1 MGTPSKRP
9 VSRVPA
15 TGQIYSVVEVAA
27 RWQIPAYT
35 VEKMFREG
43 RVRGAFKA
51 GRQWR
56 LSETALV
63 AYELGDLSGVA

>member
-1 MGTPSKRP
+1 MGVSSKRP
-9 VSRVPA
+9 VRGVASSGEIYTPA
-15 TGQIYSVVEVAA
+15 ELAV
-27 RWQIPAYT
+27 RWKTTAST

-56 LSETALV
+56 LSEVALV
-63 AYELGDLSGVA
+63 AHELSDLEVA